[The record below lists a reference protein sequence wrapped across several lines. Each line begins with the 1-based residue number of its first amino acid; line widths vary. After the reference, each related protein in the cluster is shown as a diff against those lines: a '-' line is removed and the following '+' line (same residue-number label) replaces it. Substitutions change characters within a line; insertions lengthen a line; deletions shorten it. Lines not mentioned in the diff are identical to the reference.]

1 MRNTCLGR
9 FLPGEWH
16 RQKAILMAW
25 PHRDTDWSEMLHQ
38 VQHCFAAIIRA
49 VSRSERVL
57 LVAPSLADVDPSLFG
72 DAFSQVSVVEAPTND
87 TWARDFGP
95 LQVVDGNG
103 DVTSLDFMF
112 NAWGMKFAAD
122 LDNLVTRRLHEAGA
136 LSSPLENNLDMVLE
150 GGSVDSDGHGTVMT
164 TSRCLLSPNRNGGWS
179 REDVERELK
188 RRLGARQIL
197 WLENG
202 ELVGDDTDAHIDT
215 LARFTDEHT
224 IVYSRPDDQDEDSQA
239 QSLRAMEKE
248 LRGAT
253 DADGKPYRLVPLP
266 VPEPIYDEDGERM
279 PATYAN
285 FLILNGQV
293 LVPTYGQAERDRA
306 ALETLRPLFPGR
318 EVSGVDCRPLI
329 RQHGSLH
336 CVTMQLL

>member
-1 MRNTCLGR
+1 MYSSLSGR
-9 FLPGEWH
+9 FLPGEWF

-25 PHRDTDWSEMLHQ
+25 PHRDTDWSDMLHE
-38 VQHCFAAIIRA
+38 VQSCFVTI
-49 VSRSERVL
+49 VRSVARTERVV
-57 LVAPSLADVDPSLFG
+57 LVAPCRADIDMTLLG
-72 DAFSQVSVVEAPTND
+72 DAARMVAIVECPTND

-95 LQVVDGNG
+95 IQVLDETGAIIA
-103 DVTSLDFMF
+103 LDFMF

-122 LDNLVTRRLHEAGA
+122 HDNLITRRLSECGA
-136 LSSPLENNLDMVLE
+136 LESPLENHLDMVLE
-150 GGSVDSDGHGTVMT
+150 GGSVDSDGNGTVMT

-179 REDVERELK
+179 RAEVEHELK

-197 WLENG
+197 WIENG
-202 ELVGDDTDAHIDT
+202 ELAGDDTDAHIDT

-224 IVYSRPDDQDEDSQA
+224 IVYCRPDDGDEDSQA
-239 QSLRAMEKE
+239 QSLRKMEQE
-248 LRGAT
+248 LLAAV
-253 DADGKPYRLVPLP
+253 DADGHPYRLVALP
-266 VPEPIYDEDGERM
+266 VPAAIHDENGDRL

-293 LVPTYGQAERDRA
+293 LVPTYGQAERDRV
-306 ALETLRPLFPGR
+306 ALETLRALFPGR
-318 EVSGVDCRPLI
+318 EVTGVDCRPLI